1 MVVSQEELT
10 ATGDATASKKRKTSG
25 GCRPKDDGFGP
36 IWVGVSGG
44 GGGKGGGGARRGCDI
59 PKGVVLGCPKC

>member
-44 GGGKGGGGARRGCDI
+44 GGGREAAELDADATYLR
-59 PKGVVLGCPKC
+59 VSS